1 MKQNLRDAFHVG
13 PSLISSPAFW
23 RHKWRSRGKEGGGER
38 KRRPRRGM
46 LCFDNL
52 TLPPPLLRP
61 ARPCPPHQSTRSRS
75 AGIGLWRPLTK
86 ATAPRVQA
94 CERRKTTRGYLQLGC
109 SGRQCHHGHVM
120 PNRRCADA
128 NPWLLPQGL
137 FGTETE
143 GMADRSQP
151 EGEACPLCTFNQREG
166 E

>member
-1 MKQNLRDAFHVG
+1 MKQNLREAFHVG

-23 RHKWRSRGKEGGGER
+23 RHKWRSRGKKEEERGSGGQGG
-38 KRRPRRGM
+38 GM

-61 ARPCPPHQSTRSRS
+61 ALPTPSKYALPIRQRS
-75 AGIGLWRPLTK
+75 AGIGLWRPLRK
-86 ATAPRVQA
+86 PLRQESKYA
-94 CERRKTTRGYLQLGC
+94 KTTRGYLQLGC

-128 NPWLLPQGL
+128 NPWLSQGL
-137 FGTETE
+137 FGTETA

-151 EGEACPLCTFNQREG
+151 GGEACPLCTFN
-166 E
+166 